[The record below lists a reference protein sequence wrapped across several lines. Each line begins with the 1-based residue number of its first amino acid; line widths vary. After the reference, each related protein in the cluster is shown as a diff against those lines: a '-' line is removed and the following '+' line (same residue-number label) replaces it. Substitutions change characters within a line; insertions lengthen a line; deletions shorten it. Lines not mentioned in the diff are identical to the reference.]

1 MALKSGP
8 LRHATSYRGK
18 GFKKPLKLVMS
29 APELTH
35 LELVMSAPEL
45 THLELVMS
53 APELTHLGLV
63 MPSPIL
69 TRQDRRSK
77 QSLFSLVPKLMMPCR
92 QRVEARMSMT
102 KHC

>member
-18 GFKKPLKLVMS
+18 GFKKPLK
-29 APELTH
+29 
-35 LELVMSAPEL
+35 LVMSAPEL